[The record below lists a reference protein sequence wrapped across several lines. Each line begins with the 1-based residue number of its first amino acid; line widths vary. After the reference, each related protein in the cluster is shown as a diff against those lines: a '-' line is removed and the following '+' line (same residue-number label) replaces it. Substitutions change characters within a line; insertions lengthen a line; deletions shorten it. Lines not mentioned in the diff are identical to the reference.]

1 MGFEMASKA
10 RKVAGVT
17 RSVKSLVDDDVSVR
31 ESLPELLRALRFAVR
46 AFASALEFLASDCI
60 DETDC
65 LLLDVRMPGMSGP
78 VLQQELRRLKR
89 EMPIVFIT
97 APADEPLRSDLIEQ
111 GAIACLFKPF
121 SNTAL
126 CEALDAAVRMN

>member
-1 MGFEMASKA
+1 
-10 RKVAGVT
+10 
-17 RSVKSLVDDDVSVR
+17 
-31 ESLPELLRALRFAVR
+31 
-46 AFASALEFLASDCI
+46 
-60 DETDC
+60 
-65 LLLDVRMPGMSGP
+65 
-78 VLQQELRRLKR
+78 
-89 EMPIVFIT
+89 MPIVFIT